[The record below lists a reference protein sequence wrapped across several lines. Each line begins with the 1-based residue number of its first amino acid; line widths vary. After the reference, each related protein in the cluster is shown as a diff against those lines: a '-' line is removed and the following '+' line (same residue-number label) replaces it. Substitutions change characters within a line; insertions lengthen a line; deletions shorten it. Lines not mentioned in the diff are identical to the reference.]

1 MNIDLPATIGDGA
14 ALTPKQARFAAL
26 YSEYGNAAR
35 AYRQAFDCG
44 PDTSPVTV
52 RRMAYELVHT
62 PKVATRIRA
71 LQAAAAEAT
80 VVSVRSRMVRLQLI
94 VDADPSELVSI
105 AGSACRHCHGEGHG
119 YQWRDEA
126 ELATAVDRYMRAL
139 DASKPLQAPDTAGG
153 FGFRGNR
160 EPNVNCPHCDG
171 EGVARTIITPTDQLS
186 ASARALFKGV
196 RQKANGEIEVM
207 MHDQLAASDQL
218 NKLQSAYVS
227 QSINLNANV
236 SVSQPSDLAT
246 PEALLAA
253 FHALGS
259 SR

>member
-1 MNIDLPATIGDGA
+1 MNINLPATIEDGA
-14 ALTPKQARFAAL
+14 GLTPKQAKFAAL

-35 AYRQAFDCG
+35 AYRQAFDCA
-44 PDTSPVTV
+44 PETSPVTV

-71 LQAAAAEAT
+71 LQAVAAEAT

-105 AGSACRHCHGEGHG
+105 AGSACRHCHGEGHA

-126 ELATAVDRYMRAL
+126 ELATAVDRFMRSL
-139 DASKPLQAPDTAGG
+139 DASKQLQAPETAGG

-171 EGVARTIITPTDQLS
+171 EGVARTVVSSVETRRRHDVVGDATGLAIGGAQPGGATGACRRVGLFCQPSASDGLS
-186 ASARALFKGV
+186 AVCRQRVANRQWTGGV
-196 RQKANGEIEVM
+196 GV
-207 MHDQLAASDQL
+207 
-218 NKLQSAYVS
+218 
-227 QSINLNANV
+227 
-236 SVSQPSDLAT
+236 
-246 PEALLAA
+246 
-253 FHALGS
+253 
-259 SR
+259 